1 MKKPIIKAHAN
12 GWLPN
17 DRTDCIDIHNIHI
30 EKDLFYFN
38 ARLKINDYNDAPMF
52 EDSEMNLYQL
62 IFGTDFIDKL
72 VGDGE
77 CCANE
82 SCDYYSKRKACHCD
96 AVTAGYSDTGEF
108 VANKTPVFYKFCD
121 DGRIVVAVADYH
133 RSKLANLKDIE
144 AIKDYVEGLV

>member
-52 EDSEMNLYQL
+52 EDSEMNLYKL

-72 VGDGE
+72 VGDGCIQKVPHAE
-77 CCANE
+77 DCE
-82 SCDYYSKRKACHCD
+82 SCRNGKLSEHDYKYTCTRYDTKGDYYRRMLVNRSLEDIKQLIRELTQK
-96 AVTAGYSDTGEF
+96 GY
-108 VANKTPVFYKFCD
+108 
-121 DGRIVVAVADYH
+121 I
-133 RSKLANLKDIE
+133 
-144 AIKDYVEGLV
+144 